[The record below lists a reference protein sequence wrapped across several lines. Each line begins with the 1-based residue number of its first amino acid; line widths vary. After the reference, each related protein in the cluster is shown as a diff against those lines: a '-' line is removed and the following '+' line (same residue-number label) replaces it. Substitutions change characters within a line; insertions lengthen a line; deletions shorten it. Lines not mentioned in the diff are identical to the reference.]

1 MLTSA
6 VLTLAFAATGF
17 AQLMPEGYRNV
28 YITSM
33 VDTKFI
39 VVPVAPVKNGTK
51 LVVYVSLSARLPRN
65 ILISRS
71 QTNTNKLEQT
81 WYIKANA
88 TKIQLANTTLCLDAG
103 AKSMLSNKLLML
115 GL

>member
-51 LVVYVSLSARLPRN
+51 LVVYVQPFRKITEKYTDISQPDQHQQAR
-65 ILISRS
+65 
-71 QTNTNKLEQT
+71 
-81 WYIKANA
+81 AN
-88 TKIQLANTTLCLDAG
+88 
-103 AKSMLSNKLLML
+103 MVY
-115 GL
+115 